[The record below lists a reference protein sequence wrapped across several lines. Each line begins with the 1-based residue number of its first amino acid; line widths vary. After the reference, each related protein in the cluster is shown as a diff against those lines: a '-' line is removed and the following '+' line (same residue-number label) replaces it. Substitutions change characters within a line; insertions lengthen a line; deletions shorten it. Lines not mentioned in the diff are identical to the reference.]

1 MAKDSKLPTQGA
13 RVPSLVSSH
22 RTELRF
28 HMPPLKIPVT
38 QLRPGTAKSM
48 KTNVKKNPQ
57 NFKQPLIFLP
67 L

>member
-28 HMPPLKIPVT
+28 HMPQPEIPVT